1 MTLQI
6 YGIPNCET
14 CKKALKWLDI
24 NVVDFEFI
32 NLKEKAPSRKEI
44 AQWVAILG
52 SKALRNTS
60 GKSYRELGEEKQE
73 WTEEQWIDAFAKDA
87 MLIKRPLFLDDEEAI
102 HVGFRQPQDLREKL
116 RM

>member
-52 SKALRNTS
+52 SKELRNTS

-73 WTEEQWIDAFAKDA
+73 WTEEQWIDAFTKDA